1 MAAPSPTRS
10 SAFTTSDI
18 DLATEGGRGFLQE
31 RVGLFGKVGF
41 LISLGFYVLGAL
53 ALALTSPAAIVWSY
67 SVHGAN
73 LLHLTTTAGLGVMWL
88 VCTKGPRFAVPVLR
102 AFDTAA
108 TFAVCASPAV
118 AQVVWGRELPGQ
130 HFIMLLVV
138 SNVAVARAVFVPS
151 RPGRTCR
158 LTLASVTPTVIAAF
172 AVDASVRVAGGYA
185 PFPIVAVLW
194 SLCAVAIATVTSQV
208 IYGLRQQVREASQL
222 GQYTLEE
229 KLGEGGMGAV
239 YRARH
244 ALLRRPTAVKLLP
257 LEKAGEANVRRFER
271 EVQLTAE
278 LSHPNTVSIFDY
290 GRTPDGVF
298 YYAMEYLEGLD
309 LETLVR
315 ADGAQPAAR
324 ALHVLTQVA
333 GALAE
338 AHERG
343 LIHRDVK
350 PANIILCERGGMSD
364 VAKVVDFGL
373 VKQIEGTPLDPG
385 LTRVDAI
392 AGTPL
397 YISPEALTAPEKVD
411 GRSDLYGLGAV
422 GYFLLTGQTV
432 FGGRS
437 VVEIASHHLHTAP
450 VPPSE
455 RLGSPVPPK
464 LEAAILSCL
473 AKDQELRPRSARELL
488 RLLVGCEDAGGWGE
502 DLGRLWWETRGRAIR
517 AEREAR
523 KAKPG
528 EASSLPSLSVVLD
541 EGRYHSR
548 SQPPPR

>member
-1 MAAPSPTRS
+1 MADQGPTRS
-10 SAFTTSDI
+10 AAFSTADV
-18 DLATEGGRGFLQE
+18 DLATEGGRAFLQE
-31 RVGLFGKVGF
+31 RLGLFGKVGF
-41 LISLGFYVLGAL
+41 LISLAFYLLGAL
-53 ALALTSPAAIVWSY
+53 ALALTGPVAIAWRY
-67 SVHGAN
+67 SIHGAN
-73 LLHLTTTAGLGVMWL
+73 LLHLATTAGLGLMWF
-88 VCTKGPRFAVPVLR
+88 VCGRAQAFPVPTLR
-102 AFDTAA
+102 VFDVAA
-108 TFAVCASPAV
+108 TFIVTASPAV
-118 AQVVWGRELPGQ
+118 TQLVWGHDLPGH
-130 HFIMLLVV
+130 HFIMLLIVTNV
-138 SNVAVARAVFVPS
+138 SVARAVFVPS

-158 LTLASVTPTVIAAF
+158 LTLVSVVPTVLAAS
-172 AVDASVRVAGGYA
+172 AVEASVRVAGGYA

-244 ALLRRPTAVKLLP
+244 ALLRRPTAIKLLP
-257 LEKAGEANVRRFER
+257 LGKAGEANVKRFER

-315 ADGAQPAAR
+315 ADGAQLPAR
-324 ALHVLTQVA
+324 ALHVLKQVA

-338 AHERG
+338 AHDRG

-350 PANIILCERGGMSD
+350 PANIILCERGGVAD

-373 VKQIEGTPLDPG
+373 VKSIEGTPSDPG

-397 YISPEALTAPEKVD
+397 YISPEALTAPETVD

-422 GYFLLTGQTV
+422 GYFLVTGQTV
-432 FGGRS
+432 FEGRT
-437 VVEIASHHLHTAP
+437 VVEIASHHLHTKP
-450 VPPSE
+450 TPPSE
-455 RLGSPVPPK
+455 RLGSPLPPR
-464 LEAAILSCL
+464 LEAVILACL
-473 AKDQELRPRSARELL
+473 EKDKERRPRNAHGLLQTLAACDDVGVWREDEAR
-488 RLLVGCEDAGGWGE
+488 G
-502 DLGRLWWETRGRAIR
+502 WWETRGREIR
-517 AEREAR
+517 AERSAR
-523 KAKPG
+523 LSGAGKV
-528 EASSLPSLSVVLD
+528 SSLPALSVVL
-541 EGRYHSR
+541 EGRR
-548 SQPPPR
+548 G

>member
-1 MAAPSPTRS
+1 MADPSVPRS
-10 SAFTTSDI
+10 TAFSTTDV
-18 DLATEGGRGFLQE
+18 DLATEDGRAFLQE

-41 LISLGFYVLGAL
+41 LISLGFYLLGAL
-53 ALALTSPAAIVWSY
+53 ALALTGPSSIAWRY

-73 LLHLTTTAGLGVMWL
+73 LLHLATTAGLGAMW
-88 VCTKGPRFAVPVLR
+88 FACRSTPAFSVPTLR
-102 AFDTAA
+102 TLDASA
-108 TFAVCASPAV
+108 TFVVCASPAL
-118 AQVVWGRELPGQ
+118 AQLVWGRELPGQ

-138 SNVAVARAVFVPS
+138 TNVSVARAVFVPS

-158 LTLASVTPTVIAAF
+158 ITLASVAPTVIVAF

-194 SLCAVAIATVTSQV
+194 SLCGVAIATVTSQV

-257 LEKAGEANVRRFER
+257 KEKAGEANVRRFER

-315 ADGAQPAAR
+315 ADGALPAAR
-324 ALHVLTQVA
+324 ALHVLKQVT

-350 PANIILCERGGMSD
+350 PANIILCERGGVSD

-373 VKQIEGTPLDPG
+373 VKDIEGREGDAG

-397 YISPEALTAPEKVD
+397 YISPEALVAPETVD
-411 GRSDLYGLGAV
+411 GRSDLYSLGAV
-422 GYFLLTGQTV
+422 GYFLLTGHTI
-432 FGGRS
+432 FGGRT
-437 VVEIASHHLHTAP
+437 VVEIASHHLHTP
-450 VPPSE
+450 PIPPSE
-455 RLGSPVPPK
+455 RLGSHLPPK
-464 LEAAILSCL
+464 LEAAILACL
-473 AKDQELRPRSARELL
+473 EKDRERRPRSARALL
-488 RLLVGCEDAGGWGE
+488 QALAECDDSGVWEENEA
-502 DLGRLWWETRGRAIR
+502 RLWWETRGRAIR
-517 AEREAR
+517 AERGAR
-523 KAKPG
+523 KQAP
-528 EASSLPSLSVVLD
+528 EEVSSLPTLSVVLD
-541 EGRYHSR
+541 DRGA
-548 SQPPPR
+548 

>member
-10 SAFTTSDI
+10 PAFSASDV
-18 DLATEGGRGFLQE
+18 DLATESGRAFLQE
-31 RVGLFGKVGF
+31 RLGLFGKVGF
-41 LISLGFYVLGAL
+41 LISLGFYLLGVLAFASTGPL
-53 ALALTSPAAIVWSY
+53 AIAWRY

-73 LLHLTTTAGLGVMWL
+73 LLHLATTAALGAMWL
-88 VCTKGPRFAVPVLR
+88 ACKRGPSFVVPTLR
-102 AFDTAA
+102 SFDAAA
-108 TFAVCASPAV
+108 TFVMCASPAL
-118 AQVVWGRELPGQ
+118 AQMVWGRELPGQ
-130 HFIMLLVV
+130 HFVMLLVV
-138 SNVAVARAVFVPS
+138 TNVSVARAVFVPS
-151 RPGRTCR
+151 RPGRTFR
-158 LTLASVTPTVIAAF
+158 LTLASVVPTVIAAF
-172 AVDASVRVAGGYA
+172 AVDASVRMAGGYA
-185 PFPIVAVLW
+185 PFGIAAVLW
-194 SLCAVAIATVTSQV
+194 SLCGVAIATLTSEV

-257 LEKAGEANVRRFER
+257 LEKAGEANVMRFER
-271 EVQLTAE
+271 EVQLTSQ

-315 ADGAQPAAR
+315 ADGAQLAAR
-324 ALHVLTQVA
+324 VRHVLQQVA

-338 AHERG
+338 AHDRG
-343 LIHRDVK
+343 LIHRDIK
-350 PANIILCERGGMSD
+350 PANIILCERGGVSD

-373 VKQIEGTPLDPG
+373 VKDVEGGTAGPG

-392 AGTPL
+392 TGTPL

-432 FGGRS
+432 FEGRT
-437 VVEIASHHLHTAP
+437 VVEIASHHLHTRP
-450 VPPSE
+450 TPPSE
-455 RLGSPVPPK
+455 RLGSPLPPK
-464 LEAAILSCL
+464 LEATILACL
-473 AKDQELRPRSARELL
+473 EKDKERRPRSARALL
-488 RLLVGCEDAGGWGE
+488 QALAECVDAGEWRE
-502 DLGRLWWETRGRAIR
+502 DEARLWWETRGRAIR
-517 AEREAR
+517 AERLGR
-523 KAKPG
+523 KKSAG
-528 EASSLPSLSVVLD
+528 DASSLPPLSVALD
-541 EGRYHSR
+541 DRWSSR
-548 SQPPPR
+548 GPNPVR

>member
-1 MAAPSPTRS
+1 MADPSSIRS
-10 SAFTTSDI
+10 TGVTTSDV
-18 DLATEGGRGFLQE
+18 DLATEGGRAFLQE
-31 RVGLFGKVGF
+31 RLALFSQVGF
-41 LISLGFYVLGAL
+41 LISLGFYLLGAL
-53 ALALTSPAAIVWSY
+53 ALASTGPLAIAWRY

-88 VCTKGPRFAVPVLR
+88 ACRRGPAFRVSILR
-102 AFDTAA
+102 ALDVAA
-108 TFAVCASPAV
+108 TLVVCASPALT
-118 AQVVWGRELPGQ
+118 QLVWGRELPGQ
-130 HFIMLLVV
+130 HFVMLLIVTNV
-138 SNVAVARAVFVPS
+138 SVARAVFVPS
-151 RPGRTCR
+151 RPARTCR
-158 LTLASVTPTVIAAF
+158 LTLASVAPTILAAF
-172 AVDASVRVAGGYA
+172 AVDASVRVSGGYA

-208 IYGLRQQVREASQL
+208 IYGLRRQVRAASQL

-244 ALLRRPTAVKLLP
+244 ALLRRPTAIKLLP
-257 LEKAGEANVRRFER
+257 LEKAGEANVKRFER

-324 ALHVLTQVA
+324 ALHVLKQVA

-338 AHERG
+338 AHDHE
-343 LIHRDVK
+343 LIHRDIK
-350 PANIILCERGGMSD
+350 PANIILCERGGLYD

-373 VKQIEGTPLDPG
+373 VKHVEGTLGDPE
-385 LTRVDAI
+385 LSRADTI

-397 YISPEALTAPEKVD
+397 YISPEALTAPETVD

-432 FGGRS
+432 FEGRS
-437 VVEIASHHLHTAP
+437 VVEIASHHLHTRP
-450 VPPSE
+450 TPPSE
-455 RLGSPVPPK
+455 RLGSPLPPK
-464 LEAAILSCL
+464 LEAVVLLCL
-473 AKDQELRPRSARELL
+473 EKDKERRPESAHALLQELAGCDD
-488 RLLVGCEDAGGWGE
+488 VGVWLEDEA
-502 DLGRLWWETRGRAIR
+502 RLWWDTRGRSIR
-517 AEREAR
+517 AERHAQ
-523 KAKPG
+523 KG
-528 EASSLPSLSVVLD
+528 EEISLPTLSVALD
-541 EGRYHSR
+541 DRRG
-548 SQPPPR
+548 

>member
-1 MAAPSPTRS
+1 MAEPSKTRS
-10 SAFTTSDI
+10 LMFSTDV
-18 DLATEGGRGFLQE
+18 DLATEGGRAFLQE

-41 LISLGFYVLGAL
+41 LISLGFYLLGAL
-53 ALALTSPAAIVWSY
+53 ALALTGPAAIVWRY
-67 SVHGAN
+67 STHGAN
-73 LLHLTTTAGLGVMWL
+73 LVHLATTAGLGLMWL
-88 VCTKGPRFAVPVLR
+88 ACRSGPAFRVSTLR
-102 AFDTAA
+102 AFDVAA
-108 TFAVCASPAV
+108 TLAVCASPAI
-118 AQVVWGRELPGQ
+118 AQLVWGRELPGQ
-130 HFIMLLVV
+130 HFVMLLVV
-138 SNVAVARAVFVPS
+138 TNVAVARAVFVPS
-151 RPGRTCR
+151 RPGRTFR
-158 LTLASVTPTVIAAF
+158 LTLASVAPTVIASF

-185 PFPIVAVLW
+185 PFPVVAVLW
-194 SLCAVAIATVTSQV
+194 SLCGVAIATVTSQV
-208 IYGLRQQVREASQL
+208 IYGLRQQVREACQL

-324 ALHVLTQVA
+324 TLHVLKQVT

-338 AHERG
+338 AHGRG

-350 PANIILCERGGMSD
+350 PANIILCERGGVAD

-373 VKQIEGTPLDPG
+373 VKHIEGTSADPG
-385 LTRVDAI
+385 LTHADAI

-397 YISPEALTAPEKVD
+397 YISPEALTAPETID
-411 GRSDLYGLGAV
+411 GRADLYGLGAV
-422 GYFLLTGQTV
+422 AYFLLTGQPV
-432 FGGRS
+432 FQGRT

-450 VPPSE
+450 TPPSE
-455 RLGSPVPPK
+455 RLGSPLPPQ
-464 LEAAILSCL
+464 LEATVLACL
-473 AKDQELRPRSARELL
+473 EKDKERRPRSAHALL
-488 RLLVGCEDAGGWGE
+488 RALSECGDLGGWSE
-502 DLGRLWWETRGRAIR
+502 DEARLWWETRGRAIR
-517 AEREAR
+517 AERLAR
-523 KAKPG
+523 KKSPADV
-528 EASSLPSLSVVLD
+528 SSLPLLSIALD
-541 EGRYHSR
+541 DRLASHGPNPVR
-548 SQPPPR
+548 

>member
-1 MAAPSPTRS
+1 MAEPSPVRS
-10 SAFTTSDI
+10 AAFSTSDV
-18 DLATEGGRGFLQE
+18 DLATEGGRAFLQE
-31 RVGLFGKVGF
+31 RVGLFGQVGF
-41 LISLGFYVLGAL
+41 LISLGFYLLGAL
-53 ALALTSPAAIVWSY
+53 ALAVTGPAAIAWRY

-73 LLHLTTTAGLGVMWL
+73 LLHLATTAGLGVMWL
-88 VCTKGPRFAVPVLR
+88 ACRRGPAITVPTLR
-102 AFDTAA
+102 LFDVAA
-108 TFAVCASPAV
+108 TFAVCASPAL
-118 AQVVWGRELPGQ
+118 AQLLWGRELPGQ

-138 SNVAVARAVFVPS
+138 TNVSVARAVFVPS

-158 LTLASVTPTVIAAF
+158 ITLASVAPTVIVAF
-172 AVDASVRVAGGYA
+172 AVDASVRVSGGYA
-185 PFPIVAVLW
+185 PFPIVATLW
-194 SLCAVAIATVTSQV
+194 SLCGVAIATVTSQV

-244 ALLRRPTAVKLLP
+244 ALLRRPTAIKLLP

-315 ADGAQPAAR
+315 ADGAQRASR
-324 ALHVLTQVA
+324 ALHVLKQVA

-350 PANIILCERGGMSD
+350 PANIVLCERGGVSD

-373 VKQIEGTPLDPG
+373 VKNLEGTAGDSG

-397 YISPEALTAPEKVD
+397 YISPEALIAPETVD

-432 FGGRS
+432 FGGRT
-437 VVEIASHHLHTAP
+437 VVEIASHHLHTQP
-450 VPPSE
+450 TPPSE
-455 RLGSPVPPK
+455 RLGSAVPPK
-464 LEAAILSCL
+464 LEAAVLACL
-473 AKDQELRPRSARELL
+473 EKDRERRPRSARALL
-488 RLLVGCEDAGGWGE
+488 HTLAECDDAGDWGE
-502 DLGRLWWETRGRAIR
+502 DEARRWWDTRGRAIR
-517 AEREAR
+517 AVRDTR
-523 KAKPG
+523 KGG
-528 EASSLPSLSVVLD
+528 ESSLPTLSVVLD
-541 EGRYHSR
+541 DRRG
-548 SQPPPR
+548 